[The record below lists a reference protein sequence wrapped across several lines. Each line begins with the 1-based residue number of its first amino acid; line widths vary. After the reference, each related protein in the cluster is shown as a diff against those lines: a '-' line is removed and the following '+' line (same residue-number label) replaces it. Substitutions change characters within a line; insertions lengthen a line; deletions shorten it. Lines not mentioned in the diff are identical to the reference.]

1 MRGDHDAVTLEQ
13 FTRQAAP
20 FAAMPAH
27 ADADVLDLIRLA
39 ARLSP
44 ASRVLDVAC
53 GPGLVSLALA
63 PHAAH
68 LTGLDVT
75 PAMLDQ
81 ARELQKRRGLA
92 NLTWE
97 HGRADALPHPDATF
111 DAVVTR
117 WSFHHLLDPAAAL
130 KEMVRVCRPGGRV
143 VLADVYTSSPEQAA
157 EYDRLEK
164 LRDPSH
170 VHALVLDDFR
180 QLVRASGLTDVT
192 EAFSRLPLAVDDLLA
207 SSFPAPGGAD
217 EFRRAGAA
225 EAEAGLDRSG
235 LGFHRRD
242 GRLFVSFPSVVFG
255 GTLP

>member
-1 MRGDHDAVTLEQ
+1 MSDDHDAVTLDQ

-27 ADADVLDLIRLA
+27 AGADILDQIRLA
-39 ARLSP
+39 ARLAP

-68 LTGLDVT
+68 VTGLDVT
-75 PAMLDQ
+75 PAMLDK
-81 ARELQKRRGLA
+81 ARDLQRERGLA
-92 NLTWE
+92 NLSWDL
-97 HGRADALPHPDATF
+97 GRADALPYPGRAF

-117 WSFHHLLDPAAAL
+117 WSFHHLLDPRAAL
-130 KEMVRVCRPGGRV
+130 AEMVRVCRPGGRV
-143 VLADVYTSSPEQAA
+143 AVADVYTASPAHAA
-157 EYDRLEK
+157 GYDRLEK

-170 VHALVLDDFR
+170 VHALVLDEFR
-180 QLVRASGLTDVT
+180 GLVAASGLVEVS
-192 EAFSRLPLAVDDLLA
+192 EAFSRLPVAVDDLLA

-225 EAEAGLDRSG
+225 DVGRDGTG
-235 LGFHRRD
+235 LGFHDRD
-242 GRLFVSFPSVVFG
+242 GRLFVSFPSVVLG
-255 GTLP
+255 GTRPS